1 MALPGNGIFV
11 VKGEIS
17 ILITAMRRGVKWS
30 SHSHQDEELDLLM
43 HSFQDLKDV
52 LNKMDDL
59 KIIDP
64 IIFLNPFLDV
74 IRSEETTGPVT
85 SLALSAVNKFL
96 SYGIIDPTHTSMPT
110 VVDNIADAVTH
121 ARFVGTDQ
129 SSDGVVLMKIL
140 QVLRTLTL
148 SPEGAALTNDSL
160 CEIMLSCFRICF
172 ESRLNELLRKTAEH
186 YLKDMVQLVF
196 MRLPQFPEDLRIGG
210 MKHLKIK
217 PGSIEASRS
226 KRKSL
231 RNKNK
236 NIPNRAIVEKLGV
249 VEGDDTQSP
258 TLPKSQSLRTN
269 PLSTTPMTPGVNI
282 VDMQG
287 SISRSTPQLL
297 SNDAVDVTSPSSFP
311 ENERNGDDSESGLES
326 NIVINVQSPGSLD
339 DACDDK
345 CDNDSQNVPNDE
357 VNSPLL
363 EETNFQS
370 IDNESTKDEQC
381 ITNSVID
388 TTQQGF
394 DAREEVKE
402 YINPRGIRFTP
413 HQETTALIPYG
424 IVSVREMFRFLISLC
439 NPLDKQNTDSMIH
452 LGLTLLTVAFEVSAD
467 NIGKYSS
474 LLALVKDDLCRNLFS
489 LLNTERLS
497 IFAADL
503 SVSFLMFESLR
514 THLKFQLEF
523 YLTKLI
529 EIITSDSMKVTYEHK
544 ELSLDNMVQ
553 LWKVPGLV
561 TELYLNYDCDIYCTN
576 LYEELTKLLAKNAF
590 PATSGIYHMHLLS
603 LDALLTVMDDIE
615 SHCCLKSKG
624 KLDFVCTNA
633 EREGDEGVFAN
644 INDLIGKHSRQKISE
659 NIPNREQLIA
669 VKNIKKWLPMGT
681 DYFNHKPKK
690 GIQFLQE
697 HGILKSELNPQEIV
711 TFLRENP
718 GLEKKMIGEYI
729 SNRNNLQVLEAFVN
743 MFDFTDLRIDEAL
756 RLYLETFRL
765 PGEAPLISLL
775 LEHFAEHWHKSNGEP
790 FANAD
795 AAFTLAYAVIMLN
808 VDQHNHNVKKQNIP
822 MTVDDFKKNLKKVN
836 GGSDFDQ
843 DLLNEIYNSIKSEEI
858 VMPAEH
864 TGLVKENYLW
874 KVLLRRGMSKDGVYI
889 HASGDAFDYD
899 LFALIWG
906 PIVAALSFV
915 FDKSED
921 PNVYQRAIK
930 GFESCAFISSHFGI
944 TQNLDMLI
952 LTLCKFTLFNNQPK
966 NFGGIQF
973 GANLKAQC
981 ALKTLFNVI
990 HQHGDYVR
998 EGWKNVFDIFM
1009 SLYYE
1014 NMLPKSYMEVED
1026 FIDPSGKITL
1036 VCEIMQSQKQDTSLF
1051 SSLYS
1056 YMVSSSENLSK
1067 IPTPEEQEYI
1077 DISNHCIKECNFD
1090 QVITDSKFLHEN
1102 ALLHLVKALVELS
1115 RGPDVH
1121 KSLGY
1126 NYNQSVTI
1134 FFMEL
1139 LLRIVIQNRDRVMSI
1154 WNIVRDHLYTLVM
1167 NACHCDYQFLLE
1179 RAVIGLLRLAIRLMR
1194 NEEMSPIVLQSLR
1207 MLLLLK
1213 SSTLFRISRQISYGL
1228 YELLKTSA
1236 QNIHTSTDWSI
1247 VFTLLECVGAGAQPP
1262 KAVLGDNHNSEQGAK
1277 SDGEGAASSE
1287 DENPST
1293 DRGYTSDSELT
1304 RSPKHAPSSRSQSPL
1319 VSVGSQVTAQSNAG
1333 GWIVVGKETEVQ
1345 PVVGRTLPAEQY
1357 SLALERNLGPH
1368 DRSGLVKCCES
1379 LAFLV
1384 RDVAHITPY
1393 NFDNCI
1399 HCIRTFVEASL
1410 HGTKQSR
1417 RISNRDSAS
1426 RKKGGGRRRDYMQT
1440 RRSPIASSPDEESD
1454 DDDDVPSGYH
1464 QISIQLLDLMHTLH
1478 TRTAQIYRWW
1488 AEEGGEVGSEISLWT
1503 QGWCP
1508 LLQGIARL
1516 CCDVRRQVRMSAIT
1530 YLQRALLVHDLQTL
1544 TGPEWEACFHR
1555 VLFPLLSLLLQPIG
1569 PSDAQILEETRM
1581 RAATVLSK
1589 VFLHHLTPLLS
1600 LPTFTQLWLT
1610 ILDFMDKYMH
1620 ADNSDLLYEAIP
1632 ESLKNMLLVMDSAK
1646 VFEGQEGP
1654 DQLWAI
1660 TWERISRFLPN
1671 MKEELFRE
1679 REDVPLKEDVVQIQ
1693 HQTEQTSI
1701 TAIQHNIE
1709 NATRSSIIL
1718 LPPSSEP
1725 NIASPLFAHLGQ
1737 MVSTPIGAPTYTEN
1751 DSNSTIANSYILQ
1764 GTQPQITLP
1773 PSSGLQIQPTVPY
1786 VMPNLLVNSSTEGHT
1801 FPVLYNKNF
1810 AEPQP
1815 ISLYS
1820 EYLDNQYNYQP
1831 TKTTDFVENDHGTLA
1846 QSDYNINVTQT
1857 IKNEDLVNAKNI
1869 IEDSNF
1875 NYENNTVC
1883 DNEIQAK
1890 SDANIFQSSNYFCSG
1905 SEFIP
1910 PGSEI
1915 LFASEQKNQN
1925 SLLSNCNIPL
1935 ISNVN
1940 INQ

>member
-1 MALPGNGIFV
+1 MSLPGNGIFV

-59 KIIDP
+59 KLLDP
-64 IIFLNPFLDV
+64 ILFLTPFLDV

-96 SYGIIDPTHTSMPT
+96 SYGIIDPTHASMPT

-172 ESRLNELLRKTAEH
+172 EGRLNELLRKTAEH

-217 PGSIEASRS
+217 PGAIEASR
-226 KRKSL
+226 KRKSS

-236 NIPNRAIVEKLGV
+236 NARAVEEKLA
-249 VEGDDTQSP
+249 EGDDAQSP
-258 TLPKSQSLRTN
+258 VVTKATSLRTN

-297 SNDAVDVTSPSSFP
+297 SNEAVDATSPSSFP
-311 ENERNGDDSESGLES
+311 ENERNGDESEPCAES
-326 NIVINVQSPGSLD
+326 NIIVNVQSPGSSDVCAED
-339 DACDDK
+339 D
-345 CDNDSQNVPNDE
+345 PNDQI
-357 VNSPLL
+357 NSPTT
-363 EETNFQS
+363 EEPNFQS
-370 IDNESTKDEQC
+370 LDVESNEPSIPETVADA
-381 ITNSVID
+381 N
-388 TTQQGF
+388 QQGF
-394 DAREEVKE
+394 EVQEEVKE

-474 LLALVKDDLCRNLFS
+474 LLTLVKDDLCRNLFS

-529 EIITSDSMKVTYEHK
+529 EIITSDSVKVTYEHK

-603 LDALLTVMDDIE
+603 LDALITVMDDIE
-615 SHCCLKSKG
+615 GHCLRSKG
-624 KLDFVCTNA
+624 KLEFASSNP
-633 EREGDEGVFAN
+633 ESEGEFTN
-644 INDLIGKHSRQKISE
+644 INDFIGKSSRQKVSE
-659 NIPNREQLIA
+659 NVPNREQLIA

-697 HGILKSELNPQEIV
+697 HGILKPDLNPHEIV

-729 SNRNNLQVLEAFVN
+729 SSRNNLQILEAFVK
-743 MFDFTDLRIDEAL
+743 MFDFSDMRVDEAL

-843 DLLNEIYNSIKSEEI
+843 ELLNDIYNAIKSEEI

-874 KVLLRRGMSKDGVYI
+874 KVLLRRGMSKDGLYI

-906 PIVAALSFV
+906 PIVAALSFI

-921 PNVYQRAIK
+921 PTVYQRAIK

-944 TQNLDMLI
+944 STNLDMLI

-981 ALKTLFNVI
+981 ALKTLFNLI

-998 EGWKNVFDIFM
+998 EGWKNVFDIFL

-1026 FIDPSGKITL
+1026 FIDPNGKITL
-1036 VCEIMQSQKQDTSLF
+1036 VCEIMQSQKQDTGLF

-1077 DISNHCIKECNFD
+1077 DIANQCIKDCNFD
-1090 QVITDSKFLHEN
+1090 QVVTDSKFLHET

-1167 NACHCDYQFLLE
+1167 NASHCDYQFLLE

-1262 KAVLGDNHNSEQGAK
+1262 KAVSGENNAEQGAK

-1287 DENPST
+1287 DEHVST

-1304 RSPKHAPSSRSQSPL
+1304 RSPKHVSSSRPQSPL
-1319 VSVGSQVTAQSNAG
+1319 IVTASSPVTVQSNTG
-1333 GWIVVGKETEVQ
+1333 GWIVVGKDTEVQ

-1357 SLALERNLGPH
+1357 NLALERNLGPH
-1368 DRSGLVKCCES
+1368 DRSALVKCCES

-1410 HGTKQSR
+1410 NGTKRSR
-1417 RISNRDSAS
+1417 RISNRESAG
-1426 RKKGGGRRRDYMQT
+1426 RKKLGGRRRDHAQT
-1440 RRSPIASSPDEESD
+1440 RRSPITSSPDEESEDED
-1454 DDDDVPSGYH
+1454 DIPSGYH

-1478 TRTAQIYRWW
+1478 TRTAQIFRWW
-1488 AEEGGEVGSEISLWT
+1488 AEEGGEVGSETSLWT

-1569 PSDAQILEETRM
+1569 PSDAQFLEETRM

-1600 LPTFTQLWLT
+1600 LPTFTQLWIT

-1654 DQLWAI
+1654 GQLWSI
-1660 TWERISRFLPN
+1660 TWERIGRFLPH

-1679 REDVPLKEDVVQIQ
+1679 RDQENLKEEVVQVQ
-1693 HQTEQTSI
+1693 HQTEQPSI
-1701 TAIQHNIE
+1701 TTIQHNIE

-1737 MVSTPIGAPTYTEN
+1737 MVSTPIGAPTYAET
-1751 DSNSTIANSYILQ
+1751 SPTFAVPNSPILQ
-1764 GTQPQITLP
+1764 TTQPQIATQP
-1773 PSSGLQIQPTVPY
+1773 TSGLQIQPTVPY
-1786 VMPNLLVNSSTEGHT
+1786 AMPNLLVNSSNEGHT
-1801 FPVLYNKNF
+1801 FPVLYNKSF
-1810 AEPQP
+1810 TESQP
-1815 ISLYS
+1815 VSLYS
-1820 EYLDNQYNYQP
+1820 QYIDNPYNCPPPQN
-1831 TKTTDFVENDHGTLA
+1831 TTATDNDNSTVTQNDTTTDTN
-1846 QSDYNINVTQT
+1846 S
-1857 IKNEDLVNAKNI
+1857 KNI
-1869 IEDSNF
+1869 AEDNNS
-1875 NYENNTVC
+1875 NYESNIS
-1883 DNEIQAK
+1883 EIQPN
-1890 SDANIFQSSNYFCSG
+1890 NIFQSANYFCSG

-1915 LFASEQKNQN
+1915 LFASEQKNQS
-1925 SLLSNCNIPL
+1925 SLLNNVPI
-1935 ISNVN
+1935 ISSVN